1 MARDCVTLS
10 LLVVCFLTGC
20 HSEPK
25 PKEGESMDSLVGST
39 AEAVIA
45 KLGTPL
51 NTTVLSLAPL
61 EPALH
66 SAQEIEEYNRRLV
79 AKVLCYDDVIVRI
92 NIKGV
97 VTHVTER
104 KEIPRLVGKTIA
116 EVMTTLGEPVYFRS
130 RMGGKEPVYMECWL
144 DFDSQGIVRAA
155 RAVWPRTTGS
165 LPKQG

>member
-1 MARDCVTLS
+1 
-10 LLVVCFLTGC
+10 
-20 HSEPK
+20 
-25 PKEGESMDSLVGST
+25 MDSLVGST

-79 AKVLCYDDVIVRI
+79 AKVLYYDDVIVRI

-97 VTHVTER
+97 VTHVTETN
-104 KEIPRLVGKTIA
+104 EIPRLAGKTIA
-116 EVMTTLGEPVYFRS
+116 EVITT
-130 RMGGKEPVYMECWL
+130 
-144 DFDSQGIVRAA
+144 
-155 RAVWPRTTGS
+155 
-165 LPKQG
+165 